1 MPPLLC
7 NGVLDSPFPPR
18 FFASFSLATTYL
30 EPNLVGVSNS
40 GSLWHYSIHPLRP
53 FCQPFS
59 VKPLLKPAPLST
71 HPLLIISNMSVIICL
86 SSSFLVSF
94 SIICTLTPSPPS
106 VDPPSCVCFS
116 FAITLHGV
124 RKRMEHLKPP
134 EPLVLG
140 AATNK
145 AEAWRRWKMSW
156 DLYKVA
162 SGLDQN
168 EEKIQ
173 VATQGTSTAF
183 CSSNENNTREKQST
197 NFCRD

>member
-7 NGVLDSPFPPR
+7 NRVLDSPFPPR

-71 HPLLIISNMSVIICL
+71 RPLLIISNMSVIICL

-106 VDPPSCVCFS
+106 VDPPSCVCCS

-124 RKRMEHLKPP
+124 RKRMEHLNPP
-134 EPLVLG
+134 ETLLLG

-162 SGLDQN
+162 SGLDQK

-173 VATQGTSTAF
+173 VATLLHVLGKECVEIFFKF
-183 CSSNENNTREKQST
+183 CLDFRGRSE
-197 NFCRD
+197 